1 MRAETDQ
8 KLAFIIRKSCLEDS
22 VKIVSLYKKV
32 ARNKGGLAREE
43 EEITQAYVENF
54 TRKSIE
60 EGVQL
65 VVIDQSKENRLVGEI
80 HCYKPEPKVFKH
92 ILSDLTIAIDP
103 DYQGMGL
110 GKRLFETLLEFVTNH
125 KRDILRVELFARE
138 SNSKAIDMYTK
149 IGFVKEGRL
158 SNRIRVDPYTF
169 ECDIIM
175 GWSNPEFK

>member
-1 MRAETDQ
+1 MAKTDQ
-8 KLAFIIRKSCLEDS
+8 KLTFIIRKSCLEDS
-22 VKIVSLYKKV
+22 MEIVSLYKNV

-43 EEITQAYVENF
+43 DEITQAYVENF

-60 EGVQL
+60 DGLQF
-65 VVIDQSKENRLVGEI
+65 VVIDQSKENRVVGEI

-110 GKRLFETLLEFVTNH
+110 GKKLFETLLEFVSNY

-138 SNSKAIDMYTK
+138 SNSKAIDIYTK
-149 IGFVKEGRL
+149 IGFVREGRL
-158 SNRIRVDPYTF
+158 RNRIRIDTNTF
-169 ECDIIM
+169 ECDIVM
-175 GWSNPEFK
+175 GWTNPKFE